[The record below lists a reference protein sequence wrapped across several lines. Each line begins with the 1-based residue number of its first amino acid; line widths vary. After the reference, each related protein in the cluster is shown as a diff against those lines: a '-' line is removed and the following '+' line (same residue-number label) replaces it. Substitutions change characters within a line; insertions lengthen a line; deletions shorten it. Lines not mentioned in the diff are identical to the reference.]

1 MDYKKLSEMQK
12 KLRKDIMDHHPEI
25 KNDVERFDKL
35 ILALNVEVS
44 EIANEVRCFKFWSL
58 KPPSSKAII
67 IEEFVDALHFVL
79 ELGIELNEEIGSIYY
94 LNSDIQ
100 TITEKFNEL
109 YECVSRLNRYRNTS
123 TYQMLV
129 SELFTLGMAL
139 GFTDEDIEAAYL
151 KKNEINHNRQEEG
164 Y

>member
-1 MDYKKLSEMQK
+1 MDYKKLLEMQK
-12 KLRKDIMDHHPEI
+12 QLRTDIMGHHPEI

-35 ILALNVEVS
+35 ILALNVEVG
-44 EIANEVRCFKFWSL
+44 EIANEVRCFKFWSIKL
-58 KPPSSKAII
+58 ASPKEVI

-79 ELGIELNEEIGSIYY
+79 EIGIELNEEIENVFY

-100 TITEKFNEL
+100 TLTGKFNEL
-109 YECVSRLNRYRNTS
+109 YECISRLNRYRNTT
-123 TYQMLV
+123 TYQMVV

-139 GFTDEDIEAAYL
+139 GFDDEDIEAAYL
-151 KKNEINHNRQEEG
+151 KKNVINHNRQEEG